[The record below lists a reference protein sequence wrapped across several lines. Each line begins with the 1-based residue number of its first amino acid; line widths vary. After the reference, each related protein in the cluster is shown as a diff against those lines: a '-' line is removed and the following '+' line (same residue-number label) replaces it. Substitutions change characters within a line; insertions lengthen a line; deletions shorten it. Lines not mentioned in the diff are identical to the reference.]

1 VERTLVEERR
11 GWLVAMNGGEFSGG
25 LFWVPRGTAQPVP
38 LDRVLVE
45 PVRWITRTSFGI
57 VGVAGLCHGYGP
69 ELKTVV
75 YELHDVLGDDHWRL
89 RLLSVFP
96 GCPTALALAPG
107 GDAVLV
113 LADFGGLK
121 RVDRAGTQTVA
132 MWSQLLSPM
141 ELVATGGPDS
151 PRRAPSGSRAR
162 TARSFATTA
171 MRAAAARRT
180 ARCRLSKRA
189 EGARATCRGPLTS
202 GSKSARRSSAR
213 CVTSLVRVAMDSKG
227 RFRSNIDQIL
237 RAER

>member
-132 MWSQLLSPM
+132 TWSQLLSPM
-141 ELVATGGPDS
+141 ELVATGGPD
-151 PRRAPSGSRAR
+151 PAH
-162 TARSFATTA
+162 TTYHVGFLA
-171 MRAAAARRT
+171 RAARFSAQGTEWFAGEDCTVVRNHGDAGCSCAPYGALPAVEAR
-180 ARCRLSKRA
+180 
-189 EGARATCRGPLTS
+189 
-202 GSKSARRSSAR
+202 
-213 CVTSLVRVAMDSKG
+213 
-227 RFRSNIDQIL
+227 
-237 RAER
+237 